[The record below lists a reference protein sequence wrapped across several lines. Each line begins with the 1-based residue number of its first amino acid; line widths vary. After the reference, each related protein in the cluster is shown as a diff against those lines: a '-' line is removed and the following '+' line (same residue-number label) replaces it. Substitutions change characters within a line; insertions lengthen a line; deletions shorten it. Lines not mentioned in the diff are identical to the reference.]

1 MLVVKRFWPCSPRP
15 CPLQNYQKQLGQLA
29 DMVKLVRGK
38 LDRLARLTLGA
49 LTVIDV
55 HARDVT
61 KRLIQANMTSVND
74 FEWISQMRCVAVV
87 VHWVATLACPLG
99 AVSITGISAVGGCEL
114 CVSSRVLYPPLQ
126 LFAALPKV
134 VAH

>member
-1 MLVVKRFWPCSPRP
+1 V
-15 CPLQNYQKQLGQLA
+15 QNYQKQLGQLA

-74 FEWISQMRCVAVV
+74 FEWISQMRCGSC
-87 VHWVATLACPLG
+87 LFLKGP
-99 AVSITGISAVGGCEL
+99 
-114 CVSSRVLYPPLQ
+114 CVPSEPP
-126 LFAALPKV
+126 V
-134 VAH
+134 DVCG

>member
-1 MLVVKRFWPCSPRP
+1 M
-15 CPLQNYQKQLGQLA
+15 QNYQKQLGQLA

-74 FEWISQMRCVAVV
+74 FEWISQMRCGSCLFLKGPCVPAMVEGGG
-87 VHWVATLACPLG
+87 G
-99 AVSITGISAVGGCEL
+99 AVGLGRCCMLGRHA
-114 CVSSRVLYPPLQ
+114 
-126 LFAALPKV
+126 
-134 VAH
+134 

>member
-1 MLVVKRFWPCSPRP
+1 V
-15 CPLQNYQKQLGQLA
+15 QNYQKQLGQLA

-74 FEWISQMRCVAVV
+74 FEWISQMRCGSC
-87 VHWVATLACPLG
+87 LFMKG
-99 AVSITGISAVGGCEL
+99 S
-114 CVSSRVLYPPLQ
+114 CVLSEPP
-126 LFAALPKV
+126 V
-134 VAH
+134 DVCG